1 MAVKLSPRTL
11 IVLIAVVVI
20 ALVFVGW
27 IIVAYNGLVAK
38 QQTAAAQWA
47 QVENVFQRKIDLIP
61 SLVATVTQYQ
71 QFERS
76 TLENITAFRSQWQNA
91 SSLQQ
96 RVNISN
102 TLNAQLYEIQLTYEA
117 YPELQSITAVV
128 QLMDE
133 LAGSENRITV
143 ERARYNDAVRAY
155 NTQILSF
162 PDLIIAGGFGFG
174 ELEYFNPLPGG
185 P

>member
-1 MAVKLSPRTL
+1 MAIRLSPRAL
-11 IVLIAVVVI
+11 IVLVLVAVI

-27 IIVAYNGLVAK
+27 MILAYNGLVAK
-38 QQTAAAQWA
+38 QQTVAAQWA
-47 QVENVFQRKIDLIP
+47 QVETVFQRKIDLIP
-61 SLVATVTQYQ
+61 ALVATVEQYQ

-76 TLENITAFRSQWQNA
+76 TLENITALRSQWQNA
-91 SSLQQ
+91 SNFQQ

-102 TLNAQLYEIQLTYEA
+102 ALNAQLYDIQLTYEA
-117 YPELQSITAVV
+117 YPELQSIYAVT

-143 ERARYNDAVRAY
+143 ERLRYNDAVRAF
-155 NTQILSF
+155 NTQVQSF
-162 PDLIIAGGFGFG
+162 PDLLIAGWFGFTNV
-174 ELEYFNPLPGG
+174 EYFDPLPGG